1 MSKYFL
7 SLTILLLFNICINTE
22 VGEIIKL
29 PEPKREGGMPLY
41 QALSL
46 RKSLRNFDPSIKVS
60 YETLSQALWSC
71 YGVREGNYR
80 VIPAA
85 KTWYTFVIYL
95 FVEDGVYK
103 YNPIEHSILKIIDGD
118 HREITGTQKAIVTK
132 ARINFLFI
140 ADLNMKGRAPE
151 DKTIRREIV
160 KADIGNITMALSL
173 FAAANNM
180 KGVIRGEL
188 SQQAIF
194 DFLNLNSNDYYMP
207 LAFSL
212 GY

>member
-7 SLTILLLFNICINTE
+7 SLTILLLFNACFNTE

-85 KTWYTFVIYL
+85 KAWYTFVIYL

>member
-7 SLTILLLFNICINTE
+7 ALTILLLFNACINTE

-41 QALSL
+41 EALNL
-46 RKSLRNFDPSIKVS
+46 RKSLRKFDPSIKVS
-60 YETLSQALWSC
+60 LETLSQALWSC
-71 YGVREGNYR
+71 YGIREGTYR

-85 KTWYTFVIYL
+85 KAWYTFIIYIFL
-95 FVEDGVYK
+95 EDGVYK
-103 YNPIEHSILKIIDGD
+103 YNPIDHAILKIIDGD
-118 HREITGTQKAIVTK
+118 HRKITGTDTAIVTK
-132 ARINFLFI
+132 APVSFCFI
-140 ADLNMKGRAPE
+140 ADLNMKGRPAE
-151 DKTIRREIV
+151 DKNLRRDIAKV
-160 KADIGNITMALSL
+160 DIGNLTMALSL

-180 KGVIRGEL
+180 KGVIRGNFNQKDVFE
-188 SQQAIF
+188 
-194 DFLNLNSNDYYMP
+194 FLNLNSNDYYMP

>member
-85 KTWYTFVIYL
+85 KAWYTFVIYL

-151 DKTIRREIV
+151 DKTIRREVV
-160 KADIGNITMALSL
+160 KVDIGNLTMALSL

-180 KGVIRGEL
+180 KGVIRGNFNQKDVFE
-188 SQQAIF
+188 
-194 DFLNLNSNDYYMP
+194 FLNLNSNDYYMP

>member
-1 MSKYFL
+1 
-7 SLTILLLFNICINTE
+7 LTILLLFNICINTE

-85 KTWYTFVIYL
+85 KAWYTFVIYL

-151 DKTIRREIV
+151 DKAIRREIV

>member
-85 KTWYTFVIYL
+85 KAWYTFVIYL

-103 YNPIEHSILKIIDGD
+103 YNPIDHSLLKIIDGD

>member
-7 SLTILLLFNICINTE
+7 SLTILLLFNTCFNTE

-85 KTWYTFVIYL
+85 KAWYTFVIYL

-212 GY
+212 G

>member
-85 KTWYTFVIYL
+85 KAWYTFVIYL

-180 KGVIRGEL
+180 KGVVRGEVDIAGL
-188 SQQAIF
+188 LE
-194 DFLNLNSNDYYMP
+194 FLNLNPEDYKFG

>member
-7 SLTILLLFNICINTE
+7 SLTILLLFNTCFNTE

-41 QALSL
+41 QSLSL

-71 YGVREGNYR
+71 YGVREGIYR

-151 DKTIRREIV
+151 DKKIRREVV
-160 KADIGNITMALSL
+160 KVDIGNLTMALSL

>member
-60 YETLSQALWSC
+60 YGTLSQALWSC
-71 YGVREGNYR
+71 YGVREGIFR